1 LSIHQFVDF
10 YIKDN
15 LLRATQASNLFFFFY
30 FFYFGDFKENMSFA
44 AICLVLCAFA
54 VVFTNAQ
61 SNLKPPTRDELLD
74 LYPSYISTSPELKA
88 HIFRSAA
95 LISTSNLFSL
105 VIIFL
110 HAQIC

>member
-1 LSIHQFVDF
+1 
-10 YIKDN
+10 
-15 LLRATQASNLFFFFY
+15 
-30 FFYFGDFKENMSFA
+30 MSFA

-54 VVFTNAQ
+54 VVFTNAH

-95 LISTSNLFSL
+95 LISFSTSNLFSL